1 MSKEEEIQKLLTR
14 GEMRAAE
21 EKLEQIPESERN
33 KHMFALQVLFNVF
46 HTEMKN
52 HLSETV
58 FDGSVDLSVLYE
70 HFVRLK
76 LLVRRLEYDLPEQ
89 YQSEIYPYC
98 KKWHVS
104 QYLLAVILLNNVFDT
119 VKTCRKLIEIYMREE
134 GKSSEKTQYFVQ
146 LLNLLREEKNHG

>member
-1 MSKEEEIQKLLTR
+1 MSKEEEIQELLIR

-21 EKLEQIPESERN
+21 EKLEQVPESEKN
-33 KHMFALQVLFNVF
+33 KHMFMLQVLFNVF
-46 HTEMKN
+46 HTETKN

-58 FDGSVDLSVLYE
+58 FDYSVDLTVLYE

-89 YQSEIYPYC
+89 YQREIYPYC
-98 KKWHVS
+98 RKWHVS
-104 QYLLAVILLNNVFDT
+104 QYLLTVVLLNNVFDT
-119 VKTCRKLIEIYMREE
+119 LKTCRKLIEIYMWEE
-134 GKSSEKTQYFVQ
+134 GKLSEKTQYFVQ